1 MTSDPSVD
9 DHVDAEIAACL
20 AAEQPRSF
28 FLYAG
33 AGSGKTRSLV
43 DAVRYGRT
51 VRGRELALRGQQI
64 AVITFTNAA
73 AAEIASRLD
82 FDPLVRVSTIHSF
95 SWDLIREFQE
105 DIRDWVKGDLTATI
119 DELGSRASKAG
130 SKKEMDRV
138 HRLERAQDRV
148 SALDGIQRFTYNPSG
163 ENRGREA
170 LNHSQVIS
178 LTAHLLSSKPMLGQ
192 ILVTRHPILFIDES
206 QDTNKALLEAFMF
219 VAGECE
225 DEFVLGLFGDSMQRI
240 YTDGKTDIGE
250 SVPATWAT
258 PTKVMNHRSPERI
271 VRLSNRIRSDVDD
284 HPQEARADRG
294 EGFARLFLASSA
306 SDVEAVESAVVQ
318 QMATMTHDPDW
329 STPASSDADSSD
341 GPAVKQLILEHSMA
355 AQRLGFAELFSALSP
370 LESERTSLLDGSI
383 SGLQVFLKQVG
394 PLMDAHRRDD
404 KFRIARIVRE
414 NSPLL
419 SNRVIEEATQREGTL
434 RQILDECQMAVDQ
447 LTGLWDANAMPTLG
461 EVASALDKTR
471 LFLLAPA
478 VTTALVTAEP
488 SGGDDTV
495 TTETA
500 AWQACLAAPFSEL
513 AHYGAYIGGASPF
526 ATHQGVKGLEFPR
539 VMVVIS
545 DSEARGFMFSYEK
558 LFGVKP
564 TTKADTD
571 NRLAGKDTSLDRT
584 RRLMYVT
591 CSRATQSLAI
601 VAYTLDPDAVRSFAI
616 DNEWFGADE
625 IVLI

>member
-1 MTSDPSVD
+1 
-9 DHVDAEIAACL
+9 
-20 AAEQPRSF
+20 
-28 FLYAG
+28 
-33 AGSGKTRSLV
+33 
-43 DAVRYGRT
+43 
-51 VRGRELALRGQQI
+51 
-64 AVITFTNAA
+64 
-73 AAEIASRLD
+73 
-82 FDPLVRVSTIHSF
+82 
-95 SWDLIREFQE
+95 
-105 DIRDWVKGDLTATI
+105 
-119 DELGSRASKAG
+119 
-130 SKKEMDRV
+130 
-138 HRLERAQDRV
+138 
-148 SALDGIQRFTYNPSG
+148 
-163 ENRGREA
+163 
-170 LNHSQVIS
+170 
-178 LTAHLLSSKPMLGQ
+178 
-192 ILVTRHPILFIDES
+192 
-206 QDTNKALLEAFMF
+206 
-219 VAGECE
+219 
-225 DEFVLGLFGDSMQRI
+225 
-240 YTDGKTDIGE
+240 
-250 SVPATWAT
+250 
-258 PTKVMNHRSPERI
+258 
-271 VRLSNRIRSDVDD
+271 
-284 HPQEARADRG
+284 
-294 EGFARLFLASSA
+294 
-306 SDVEAVESAVVQ
+306 
-318 QMATMTHDPDW
+318 
-329 STPASSDADSSD
+329 
-341 GPAVKQLILEHSMA
+341 
-355 AQRLGFAELFSALSP
+355 
-370 LESERTSLLDGSI
+370 
-383 SGLQVFLKQVG
+383 
-394 PLMDAHRRDD
+394 MDAHRRDD

-414 NSPLL
+414 NSHLL
-419 SNRVIEEATQREGTL
+419 SNRVLEEATQREGTL

-447 LTGLWDANAMPTLG
+447 LTSLWDANAMPTLG

-488 SGGDDTV
+488 SGGDATV